1 MQKWINYRTPTVFFL
16 QAAPKAFFCTMST
29 NNPFTNNSKP
39 TKKDSPQWRSLFQAF
54 ESPYL
59 REIGQAFACQISFA
73 YSSMV
78 RSELNLPMRATLRI
92 AILAHLS

>member
-39 TKKDSPQWRSLFQAF
+39 IKKTPPNGGVFF
-54 ESPYL
+54 K
-59 REIGQAFACQISFA
+59 
-73 YSSMV
+73 
-78 RSELNLPMRATLRI
+78 
-92 AILAHLS
+92 LSKALT